1 MQSIFNETPY
11 QEAYQNFKS
20 KILEEIQKIN
30 IESVNL
36 YSDIP
41 RITYTLAKKY
51 RNKNTYEWFDNEK
64 LQDYLNPTIWE
75 YNSPNYT
82 TLYFINKNDHESAIN
97 THFYEL
103 ISEYIKANLYK

>member
-1 MQSIFNETPY
+1 MSLSIFNETPY

-41 RITYTLAKKY
+41 RITYSLAKEY
-51 RNKNTYEWFDNEK
+51 RNKNTYE
-64 LQDYLNPTIWE
+64 
-75 YNSPNYT
+75 
-82 TLYFINKNDHESAIN
+82 
-97 THFYEL
+97 
-103 ISEYIKANLYK
+103 